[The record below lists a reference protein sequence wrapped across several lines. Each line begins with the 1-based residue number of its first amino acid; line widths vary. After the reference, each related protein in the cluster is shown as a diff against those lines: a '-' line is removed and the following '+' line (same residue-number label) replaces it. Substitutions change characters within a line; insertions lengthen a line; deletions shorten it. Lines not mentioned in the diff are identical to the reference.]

1 MPANQLH
8 PVYHLQACQAGSRID
23 IDRVLPASLDDADVE
38 ELLEKLSEPPKF
50 KERIAPV
57 STIIGTE
64 VVRGHN
70 WTDMMMKAY
79 RVYFRL
85 FSSMAMYLRQA
96 MVEKFDERGMLPF
109 SSMSIDPETLHLMI
123 EMDYEQGENTYGS
136 LLELLQSGIIS
147 PCATTPFHAL
157 LPLLDNEFDQR
168 LALRVGLLMHWEDI
182 KKYHEYLDT
191 VGSNTAFVF
200 PFWFPEC
207 AFSQRT
213 LEILH
218 EEFQA
223 MARQERIRDPHL
235 LILLDT
241 AQVQPTDIDI
251 LMKSWNV
258 VKVGAEGY
266 VSVVFRDR
274 SFSDWVTYSN
284 PSVKKLIDRTIAKVD
299 SGLNERGVD
308 YCWSHFEELEALTFS
323 NKSTINYD
331 QKITKLAQLSYMPMS
346 PDMFVRR
353 KMDGTFGKASH
364 EPQEVGLKENTAW
377 SDWHVNPSLGRW
389 QGVLD
394 SNAFF
399 KLVDMHRPYTRRTRG
414 GKVTESGPQAWKSA
428 WVATRQTITKAVK
441 GDPFT
446 LKGGVVEVLAE
457 LSGLKDG
464 KAVQRNVQEFLIAWS
479 HAHWREIFL
488 QRDLCEADVDVQALA
503 EQYLFRGSKKAPTE
517 DDFAIAAVA
526 AQAYYFALESH
537 RSFSTAF
544 ENMDTRLTYQSSVM
558 LTLAICNMTTVYS
571 WLDRISDAKALVEL
585 LKRELLDFDSAYERY
600 ALAELG
606 ITRQEWEESLVSQVE
621 DSPLNVVERA
631 ARRVAARHLRPLGF
645 RKDFTKEDEFISTN
659 VGHVWTVEIENT
671 NYKWENKVFCGL
683 REE

>member
-23 IDRVLPASLDDADVE
+23 IDRVLPAMLDDIDLE
-38 ELLEKLSEPPKF
+38 ELLDKLSEPPHF

-57 STIIGTE
+57 STIIGAD
-64 VVRGHN
+64 VIRGRN

-79 RVYFRL
+79 RTYFRL
-85 FSSMAMYLRQA
+85 FGSMALYLRQA

-109 SSMSIDPETLHLMI
+109 TSFSMDPETLHFMI
-123 EMDYEQGENTYGS
+123 EMDYEQGENTYGQ
-136 LLELLQSGIIS
+136 LLELLQTGVIS

-168 LALRVGLLMHWEDI
+168 LAIRVGLLMHWDDI
-182 KKYHEYLDT
+182 VRYHEYLDT
-191 VGSNTAFVF
+191 VGSNTAFIV

-207 AFSQRT
+207 AFSKRT
-213 LEILH
+213 LEILN
-218 EEFQA
+218 EEFLSIT
-223 MARQERIRDPHL
+223 RQNGIRDPHL

-258 VKVGAEGY
+258 VKVDADSY

-299 SGLNERGVD
+299 SGLNERKVD

-323 NKSTINYD
+323 NKSTVNYD
-331 QKITKLAQLSYMPMS
+331 QKITKLAQLSYMPMA

-353 KMDGTFGKASH
+353 KMDGDFGKSSH
-364 EPQEVGLKENTAW
+364 EPQEIGLKDHTAW
-377 SDWHVNPSLGRW
+377 ADWHTTPSLGRW

-414 GKVTESGPQAWKSA
+414 GKVTEAGPQAWKPA
-428 WVATRQTITKAVK
+428 WVATRRTISLAVK
-441 GDPFT
+441 GDPDT
-446 LKGGVVEVLAE
+446 MQGGVVEVLAE
-457 LSGLKDG
+457 LCGLKDP
-464 KAVQRNVQEFLIAWS
+464 KLAKRNVQEFLINWS

-488 QRDLCEADVDVQALA
+488 QRDLSEADIDVRALA
-503 EQYLFRGSKKAPTE
+503 DQYLFRGTKKTVEE
-517 DDFAIAAVA
+517 DDYAIAAVA

-537 RSFSTAF
+537 RSFATAF
-544 ENMDTRLTYQSSVM
+544 ENMDTRLTYQSSM
-558 LTLAICNMTTVYS
+558 MATLAICNLVAVYN
-571 WLDRISDAKALVEL
+571 WLDRISDAKRMVDL
-585 LKRELLDFDSAYERY
+585 LKTELLDFSSAYDRY
-600 ALAELG
+600 ELAELG
-606 ITRQEWEESLVSQVE
+606 VTVQEWEEALQSQVE
-621 DSPLNVVERA
+621 ESPLNVVERA
-631 ARRVAARHLRPLGF
+631 ARRIAARHLKPLGY
-645 RKDFTKEDEFISTN
+645 RKDFTREDEFMTTN
-659 VGHVWTVEIENT
+659 VGHVWSVEIENT

>member
-8 PVYHLQACQAGSRID
+8 PVYHLQACQAGSRVD
-23 IDRVLPASLDDADVE
+23 IDRVLPATLDDTDLE
-38 ELLEKLSEPPKF
+38 ELLEKLSEPPRF

-57 STIIGTE
+57 STIIGTD
-64 VVRGHN
+64 VVRGRN

-79 RVYFRL
+79 RIYFRL
-85 FSSMAMYLRQA
+85 FSSMGFYLRQA

-109 SSMSIDPETLHLMI
+109 TSMSMDPETLHLMI

-136 LLELLQSGIIS
+136 LLELLQSGVIS

-157 LPLLDNEFDQR
+157 LPLMHNEFDQR
-168 LALRVGLLMHWEDI
+168 LALRVGLLMHWEEI
-182 KKYHEYLDT
+182 VRYHEYLET
-191 VGSNTAFVF
+191 VGSNTQFIV

-207 AFSQRT
+207 AFSART

-223 MARQERIRDPHL
+223 ITREHRVRDPHL
-235 LILLDT
+235 LIMLDT
-241 AQVQPTDIDI
+241 AQVQPTDIDV

-258 VKVGAEGY
+258 VKVGQDNY

-274 SFSDWVTYSN
+274 SFSEWVTYSN

-308 YCWSHFEELEALTFS
+308 YCWSHFEELEALTFT
-323 NKSTINYD
+323 NKSTNNYD

-353 KMDGTFGKASH
+353 KMDGIFGKATH
-364 EPQEVGLKENTAW
+364 EPQEIELKDNTAW
-377 SDWHVNPSLGRW
+377 SDWHTNPSLGRW

-414 GKVTESGPQAWKSA
+414 GKVVESGPQAWKPA
-428 WVATRQTITKAVK
+428 WTATRQTISKAVK
-441 GDPFT
+441 GDPET
-446 LKGGVVEVLAE
+446 LQGGAVEVLA
-457 LSGLKDG
+457 GLVGAKDP
-464 KAVQRNVQEFLIAWS
+464 KVNRKNVQEFLMFWS

-488 QRDLCEADVDVQALA
+488 QRDLSEADVDVQALVD
-503 EQYLFRGSKKAPTE
+503 QYLFRGLKKSATE
-517 DDFAIAAVA
+517 QDYAIAAAA
-526 AQAYYFALESH
+526 AQAYYFAMESH
-537 RSFSTAF
+537 RSFATAF
-544 ENMDTRLTYQSSVM
+544 ENMDNRLMYQSAM
-558 LTLAICNMTTVYS
+558 MTTLALCNMIAVYG
-571 WLDRISDAKALVEL
+571 WVDRVSDAKAFIEL
-585 LKRELLDFDSAYERY
+585 MKTELLDFSSAYDRY
-600 ALAELG
+600 ELAELG
-606 ITRQEWEESLVSQVE
+606 VTRQEWDESLKSQVDE
-621 DSPLNVVERA
+621 SPLNVVERA
-631 ARRVAARHLRPLGF
+631 TRRVAARHLRPLGY
-645 RKDFTKEDEFISTN
+645 RKDFTKEDEFITTN